1 MRVCGGGWVGGGGG
15 RRGREGGRVGA
26 VQRGLGA
33 RSNREGRSSGD
44 RDGRRRGPVGEWG
57 TRIGRCGPARIRKS
71 GGGKGRS
78 CGEGKGL

>member
-1 MRVCGGGWVGGGGG
+1 MRVWEVGAVVVVGEEG
-15 RRGREGGRVGA
+15 GREGGRA

-44 RDGRRRGPVGEWG
+44 REGGGGAVQRG